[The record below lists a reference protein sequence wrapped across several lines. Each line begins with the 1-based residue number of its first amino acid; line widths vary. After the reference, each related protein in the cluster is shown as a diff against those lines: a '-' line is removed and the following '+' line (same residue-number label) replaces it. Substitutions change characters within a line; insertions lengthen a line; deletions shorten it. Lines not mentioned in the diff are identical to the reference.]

1 MLSNSF
7 PPQTL
12 LWSLLCAGC
21 TAEKREKI
29 WINSLCVTR
38 SRFSSCNP
46 HKAQTKRFKYCWV
59 LGTVLISP
67 RLTLGSPRWTRHG
80 GIWLGSEHDT
90 AESDS
95 MMNKTQR
102 NLTPRW
108 TRHGGIWLRGEQD
121 TAEFDSAVN
130 KTQGNLTPWWTRHDR
145 IWLCGEQDTAESDS
159 GVNKTRQNVTP
170 RWTRHGRMW
179 LRGEQDTAESDSAVN
194 KTWGNLTPRCQYASY
209 CTVSVKKNV
218 DVSAQEARAAF

>member
-59 LGTVLISP
+59 LGTVLISHWVV
-67 RLTLGSPRWTRHG
+67 R
-80 GIWLGSEHDT
+80 
-90 AESDS
+90 
-95 MMNKTQR
+95 
-102 NLTPRW
+102 
-108 TRHGGIWLRGEQD
+108 
-121 TAEFDSAVN
+121 
-130 KTQGNLTPWWTRHDR
+130 
-145 IWLCGEQDTAESDS
+145 GEQDTAESDS
-159 GVNKTRQNVTP
+159 AVNMTRLNLTPWWTRHSRIWLRGEQDTVESDSVVNKTQRNLTLRWTRHRGIWLHGELDTIESDSAVNKTRRNLTL
-170 RWTRHGRMW
+170 RWTRHGRIW
-179 LRGEQDTAESDSAVN
+179 LCGEQDTAESDSAVN